1 MAPEPDLSVLSSV
14 EKDALI
20 RTLLGHMHDL
30 TKRVAVLEAENSAL
44 REKLN
49 LPPKN
54 PQNSSTPPSQGYKAN
69 AEPTRRR
76 KGKGHPGA
84 ARTLHPNPTRRCD
97 VAAVRCQHCQADV
110 SDVPQV
116 AVQCY
121 DRIELP
127 EFKPDVTRVTLHGG
141 RCPCCA
147 RRFKAAPPS
156 GLEPGSPFG
165 PNLRAFVLYL
175 RYTQAISFERLARLM
190 SDLLGLPISEG
201 ALNNMLDASR
211 AAFAWQASLI
221 RQHLLCGTALQSDE
235 TSMRVG
241 KRTWWNWV
249 FHHDDSACFVIR
261 PSRGSVV
268 VAEFLGEVRPDY
280 WVSDRYA
287 AQMGWAV
294 KEHQVCL
301 AHLLR
306 DVQYAIDAGDAGF
319 APDLKR
325 LLRQATGIGQRRARL
340 ADATLQ
346 AYAGKLERKLDAL
359 LRIAPG
365 NRPGEKLQQI
375 IKKVRQ
381 HLFVF
386 VTNRDVPATNN
397 GSEQALRPCVTFRKV
412 TNCFRAQWGADL
424 YADIRSVIETARR
437 RAVGAFEAVRL
448 TIDKIPLSS
457 RKPIPIPTG

>member
-127 EFKPDVTRVTLHGG
+127 EVKPDVTRVTLHGG

-190 SDLLGLPISEG
+190 SDLLGLPTNAAISATAG
-201 ALNNMLDASR
+201 C
-211 AAFAWQASLI
+211 ASL
-221 RQHLLCGTALQSDE
+221 
-235 TSMRVG
+235 M
-241 KRTWWNWV
+241 
-249 FHHDDSACFVIR
+249 
-261 PSRGSVV
+261 
-268 VAEFLGEVRPDY
+268 
-280 WVSDRYA
+280 
-287 AQMGWAV
+287 V
-294 KEHQVCL
+294 K
-301 AHLLR
+301 
-306 DVQYAIDAGDAGF
+306 
-319 APDLKR
+319 
-325 LLRQATGIGQRRARL
+325 T
-340 ADATLQ
+340 
-346 AYAGKLERKLDAL
+346 
-359 LRIAPG
+359 
-365 NRPGEKLQQI
+365 
-375 IKKVRQ
+375 
-381 HLFVF
+381 
-386 VTNRDVPATNN
+386 
-397 GSEQALRPCVTFRKV
+397 
-412 TNCFRAQWGADL
+412 
-424 YADIRSVIETARR
+424 
-437 RAVGAFEAVRL
+437 
-448 TIDKIPLSS
+448 
-457 RKPIPIPTG
+457 